1 MFFFFKQKTAYEM
14 RISDWSSDVCS
25 SDLFQGD
32 DLTSD
37 TSVMACAKP
46 FAAYGA
52 AESGLDYNPVD
63 ISERTLEQVY
73 FPPFKAALEAGCGTV
88 MASFNE
94 INGVPAHANHW
105 LLTDVLRKAWNFG
118 GVVVSD
124 YTGDMELIDA
134 GYAADARD
142 ATMKAFL
149 AGVDM
154 SIDRKS
160 TRLNSSH

>member
-1 MFFFFKQKTAYEM
+1 
-14 RISDWSSDVCS
+14 
-25 SDLFQGD
+25 
-32 DLTSD
+32 
-37 TSVMACAKP
+37 MACAKY

-118 GVVVSD
+118 GVVVRSEEHTSELQSLMRISYAVFCLKKKTHTTSMSD
-124 YTGDMELIDA
+124 TTTY
-134 GYAADARD
+134 
-142 ATMKAFL
+142 
-149 AGVDM
+149 
-154 SIDRKS
+154 
-160 TRLNSSH
+160 